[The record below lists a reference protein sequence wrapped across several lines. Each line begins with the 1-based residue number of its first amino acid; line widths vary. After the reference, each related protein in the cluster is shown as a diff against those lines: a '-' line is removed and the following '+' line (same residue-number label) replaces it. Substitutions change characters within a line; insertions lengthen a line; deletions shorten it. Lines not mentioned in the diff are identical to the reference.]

1 MMKKL
6 LISIIEVLTFSTAI
20 YAQQLNVSS
29 ELSAI
34 HPLVI
39 APVNVTEHQPQA
51 KISSANV
58 YDTLNY
64 FFNKHY
70 YRNTSVGQANSNF
83 YTIKSPYQT
92 SFGVTHCGS
101 VFLNSSNL
109 VISGLTGLV
118 MKNPGSPSPSVTVRL
133 YLCNVTGLNLPIFP
147 PLDSITT
154 TISNS
159 TNGIYRGG
167 TFATPITVTGNF
179 AVLFKAAPALA
190 GDTVRLFLNN
200 AASPTSTNP
209 AHTSAMRYGEGLGVL
224 RFLGNWQS
232 NTNTFGSGTDYEFV
246 VAPYINFSYSAGA
259 SAVTPSICVGNVAT
273 FSAAATPTSLIEHRQ
288 FNFNKFTAYWKPF
301 SYNPP
306 ITDSIYNWA
315 FTGASPATSNL
326 RIATPSFSAVGSQSG
341 VMTAKYRHSRTSWG
355 TSVSDA
361 STAFISITNGSA
373 PNLSII
379 GTTSF
384 CSNSPVT
391 FTLTAFG
398 NSTYTWTNPYSTS
411 PSIVVTTGAVNTVF
425 AVKGENGGCI
435 STKTVNVSVNPI
447 PVVTYTVSR
456 NIVCTN
462 ATGGPS
468 VALIGDPV
476 GGIYSGP
483 NVSGAKFSPTAVGTF
498 TSVYT
503 YTDLSTACTNS
514 ANAVI
519 VVQNCTGINLNT
531 GLSDMLIYPN
541 PVINGSFWI
550 SQLSGRNHIEVCSCI
565 GLLIFKKE
573 SETEETR
580 IDLSGLP
587 AGTYFVK
594 VWNSDG
600 LQKTVK
606 IVNQN

>member
-1 MMKKL
+1 MKKL
-6 LISIIEVLTFSTAI
+6 SVSIVAI
-20 YAQQLNVSS
+20 FTLCQGVNAQQVQLSS
-29 ELSAI
+29 ELSSL
-34 HPLVI
+34 HPSLLMSSQ
-39 APVNVTEHQPQA
+39 AAEHTAQL
-51 KISSANV
+51 KTSSANV

-70 YRNTSVGQANSNF
+70 YRNSNIGSANTNF
-83 YTIKSPYQT
+83 YTIKSPYQS

-101 VFLNSSNL
+101 VFLNSTNL
-109 VISGLTGLV
+109 VVTGLTGLV

-133 YLCNVTGLNLPIFP
+133 YLCNVNGLNLPVFP

-167 TFATPITVTGNF
+167 TFTAPITVTANF
-179 AVLFKAAPALA
+179 AVLFKAAPVLA

-209 AHTSAMRYGEGLGVL
+209 AHTNAMRYGEGLGVL
-224 RFLGNWQS
+224 RFLGNWQT

-259 SAVTPSICVGNVAT
+259 SALTPSICVGNAAT
-273 FSAAATPTSLIEHRQ
+273 FSAAATPTNQMEHRQ
-288 FNFNKFTAYWKPF
+288 YNFNKFTAYWKPF

-306 ITDSIYNWA
+306 VTDSIYNWA

-326 RIATPSFSAVGSQSG
+326 RIASPSFSAVGSQNG
-341 VMTAKYRHSRTSWG
+341 VMTAKYRHSRTNWG
-355 TSVSDA
+355 SSVSDA

-379 GTTSF
+379 GTTAF

-398 NSTYTWTNPYSTS
+398 NSTYTWTNPYSTN
-411 PSIVVTTGAVNTVF
+411 PSIVVTTSAVNTVF

-447 PVVTYTVSR
+447 PVVSYSVSR
-456 NIVCTN
+456 NTVCTN

-468 VALIGDPV
+468 VALTGDPL
-476 GGIYSGP
+476 GGVYSGP
-483 NVSGAKFSPTAVGTF
+483 NVSGTKFSPASVGSF
-498 TSVYT
+498 TTVYT
-503 YTDLSTACTNS
+503 YTDVSTACSNS
-514 ANAVI
+514 ATAVI
-519 VVQNCTGINLNT
+519 VVQNCTGINQTNGTDDLRV
-531 GLSDMLIYPN
+531 YPN
-541 PVINGSFWI
+541 PALNGSFWI
-550 SQLSGRNHIEVCSCI
+550 RNLNGNKHIEIYSCI
-565 GLLIFKKE
+565 GSLVFKKE
-573 SETEETR
+573 TEAEEIK
-580 IDLSGLP
+580 IDLSEQP